1 MNNVF
6 LEHKIFVLLLLTA
19 SRFFVVHHVGSG
31 VLWFDLHLGP
41 PRHRC
46 RQCFGVLQHLF
57 NHFRKLESIN
67 NEFG

>member
-1 MNNVF
+1 
-6 LEHKIFVLLLLTA
+6 
-19 SRFFVVHHVGSG
+19 

-67 NEFG
+67 NEFS